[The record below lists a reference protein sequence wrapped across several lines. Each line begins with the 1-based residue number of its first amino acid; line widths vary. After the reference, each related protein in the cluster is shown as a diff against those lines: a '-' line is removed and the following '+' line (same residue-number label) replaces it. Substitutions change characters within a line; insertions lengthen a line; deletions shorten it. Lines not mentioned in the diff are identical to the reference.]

1 MITIK
6 SSFSRCDVN
15 ELKNEYI
22 KLLPGGFDIKSESA
36 AFDAWF
42 EKIMHIEPESCADKI
57 LVPYT
62 AHYSMGY
69 IENVYMDVG
78 YVMKKELRGMIPVPD
93 STVLEESTAASR
105 LKEVLDSVSVPEVYA
120 FEFRSWKEV
129 LGFSVSE
136 RLLSRLGME
145 RVMACVANELTF
157 FGYEEEDAGKEKEI
171 LEKAILRCKDED
183 AETGAGNKT
192 YDESGRWK
200 AFDVKEAAPS
210 CFMNAK
216 DAEEVEGRNRKI
228 YRSQLATKIN
238 KIYSLNSIYEEL
250 CVSGSSEYGNLLEN
264 TQNMDTVCLNSS
276 GNADAPAP
284 VLNEKP
290 DGVLE
295 TAACFAV

>member
-6 SSFSRCDVN
+6 LSFSRCDVN

-42 EKIMHIEPESCADKI
+42 EKIMHIEPESCTDKVLI
-57 LVPYT
+57 PYT

-69 IENVYMDVG
+69 VEDVYMDVG
-78 YVMKKELRGMIPVPD
+78 YVMQKELRSMIPVPD
-93 STVLEESTAASR
+93 SAVLKDITAASR

-136 RLLSRLGME
+136 RLLSRLGIE
-145 RVMACVANELTF
+145 KVMACVANELTF
-157 FGYEEEDAGKEKEI
+157 FGYEEEDAGKEKKI
-171 LEKAILRCKDED
+171 LEKAILKCKDED
-183 AETGAGNKT
+183 AETGFGNKSS
-192 YDESGRWK
+192 DESGRWK
-200 AFDVKEAAPS
+200 VFDVKETDS
-210 CFMNAK
+210 VCMKNAE
-216 DAEEVEGRNRKI
+216 DAEEMEKRNRKI

-238 KIYSLNSIYEEL
+238 KIHSLNSIYEEL
-250 CVSGSSEYGNLLEN
+250 CASGGAEYRNSLEN
-264 TQNMDTVCLNSS
+264 TQGMGDICLNSS
-276 GNADAPAP
+276 DDADVPALA
-284 VLNEKP
+284 LNEKP